1 MATKPI
7 TKGPAKRPAAIK
19 PKTII
24 FIYEGVDKLKNP
36 RKGELE
42 AENIGLARASL
53 RRQGIAVTK
62 LKKKPI
68 PLFGAKKAVS
78 PGDIAVVTRQLAT
91 MLAAGV
97 PIIQSFDIIIDGN
110 DNLSMKELIGKIKA
124 EVESGTP
131 FADALRQHPKYFDD
145 LYCDLVHA
153 GEQSGSLE
161 TMMDRIA
168 TYKEKTEQLK
178 AKIKKAMFYP
188 TAVMIVA
195 LLVTAVLLIF
205 VVPQFEALF
214 KSAGADLPAFTKMVV
229 NMSEFFQSYWWA
241 MLGIIVGALYGFK
254 YALQRS
260 EGLRDFMDKFILKS
274 PVIGPIMHKAAIA
287 RFTRTL
293 STTFAAGVPLV
304 EALVSAAGASGNVVY
319 RTAILKIRDDVS
331 TGTQMNVAMRATE
344 RFPNMV
350 VQMVG
355 IGEESGAI
363 DQMLAKVATIYE
375 EEVDNAVDA
384 MSSLLEPIIMV
395 ILGVLIGGLI
405 AAMYLPIFQLGNAF

>member
-7 TKGPAKRPAAIK
+7 TKGPAKRPAQVK
-19 PKTII
+19 PKNLV
-24 FIYEGVDKLKNP
+24 FVYEGTDKLKNP
-36 RKGELE
+36 RKGEIE

-62 LKKKPI
+62 LKKKPV
-68 PLFGAKKAVS
+68 PLFGAKKSIS
-78 PGDIAVVTRQLAT
+78 PGDIAVITRQMAT

-110 DNLSMKELIGKIKA
+110 DNLAMKELIGKIKA

-205 VVPQFEALF
+205 VVPQFESLF
-214 KSAGADLPAFTKMVV
+214 KSAGADLPSFTKMVV
-229 NMSEFFQSYWWA
+229 NMSEFFQAYWWA

-254 YALQRS
+254 YALERS
-260 EGLRDFMDKFILKS
+260 EGLRDFMDRFILKS